1 MTRRG
6 FTLLL
11 GLAAFSAPALSAPPV
26 AAPPAAE
33 PAPPAAEPARRAVP
47 EPALHLLF
55 TEDDYPEEAMEKDEA
70 GTVEYR
76 LQVGADGRVSDCIVH
91 KSSGSAA
98 LDSTACRLLIERAR
112 FKPAADAAGKAV
124 PDTHRGRIT
133 WTLPEPVALPPRA
146 AAALSL
152 WTGCIWG
159 EVAKLTQSSIPP
171 ADVTARAFAGCT
183 RFQGLF
189 ASEIRSFEGFEDS
202 KDPAADFKEEFAKEA
217 VEFISTT
224 RATLAPEGK
233 K

>member
-1 MTRRG
+1 MTRRA
-6 FTLLL
+6 TLLL
-11 GLAAFSAPALSAPPV
+11 GLAALGAPALSAPPA
-26 AAPPAAE
+26 AAPPA
-33 PAPPAAEPARRAVP
+33 PSAPPAAEPARRAVP

-55 TEDDYPEEAMEKDEA
+55 TADDYPDEATEKGEA
-70 GTVEYR
+70 GTVEFR
-76 LQVGADGRVSDCIVH
+76 LEVAADGRVSDCIVH
-91 KSSGSAA
+91 KSSGSPS
-98 LDSTACRLLIERAR
+98 LDSTSCRLLLERGR
-112 FKPAADAAGKAV
+112 FKPAADAAGKPV
-124 PDTHRGRIT
+124 PDIHRGRIN
-133 WTLPEPVALPPRA
+133 WALPDPVELPPRA

-189 ASEIRSFEGFEDS
+189 ASEIRNVEGFEDS

-217 VEFISTT
+217 VEFIMTT